1 MELESQIDFSDE
13 DGVNEENIDRMGVMC
28 NDIIK
33 QLGNLR
39 NNSRLVDD
47 VGEKKVFCWWVL
59 PTQENHLCL
68 IVCWEEQVY
77 HV

>member
-1 MELESQIDFSDE
+1 MKMGLMK
-13 DGVNEENIDRMGVMC
+13 NIDRMGVMC

-33 QLGNLR
+33 QLGDLR

-47 VGEKKVFCWWVL
+47 VGRKKVFCWWVL

-68 IVCWEEQVY
+68 IVCWEERGLSRLILQERLAT
-77 HV
+77 